1 MNTPMDMTT
10 PSRTTGTASSVR
22 SSVRGLRVALMAVLC
37 TGVVGLLSVASTAQ
51 AANVEGMRLWAAP
64 DHARLVFDLEAAT
77 TANVFSL
84 DNPSR
89 LVIDLDE
96 SEMETDPSTLPLEGS
111 AITSVRTGVRDG
123 GGLRVVLELDRA
135 VEPRHFTL
143 APNDQ
148 YGHRLV
154 VDLEYPGESA
164 VENPIDPIEA
174 MIREQE
180 IQAQRA
186 VAEARA
192 TGDPSAEAAAE
203 SAVSEVEEAQPHPRR
218 DIIIAIDPGHGGE
231 DPGAIGPTG
240 TREKDVV
247 LEIGRRLERLVNATE
262 GFRAVMIRDGDYYV
276 GLRQRTELARE
287 QKADFFVSIHADAF
301 NSPRPQGSSVYALSQ
316 RGATSETAQ
325 WLADSENRADL
336 IGGVDGALSLRDKD
350 QVLRGV
356 LLDLTMTATL
366 NDSLSIGG
374 QVLDQLG
381 RINRLHKSQVEQAG
395 FMVLKSPD
403 IPSLLVETGFISN
416 PDEERRLRDASHQQ
430 GLADAIFSGV
440 RSHFQRHPPPAS
452 LLAWQRDNN
461 RSPNSNEYRIQTGDT
476 LSTIAARHGVPVGR
490 LRQANDLSGDVIRVG
505 QVLRIPSS

>member
-1 MNTPMDMTT
+1 MVVSAMVTRVKAIN
-10 PSRTTGTASSVR
+10 AR
-22 SSVRGLRVALMAVLC
+22 SLHQWVLGAVAILS
-37 TGVVGLLSVASTAQ
+37 VGLGTSLQ
-51 AANVEGMRLWAAP
+51 AATVEGMRLWAAP
-64 DHARLVFDLEAAT
+64 DHARLVFDLSGPAS
-77 TANVFSL
+77 ANVFSL
-84 DNPSR
+84 DNPDR

-96 SEMETDPSTLPLEGS
+96 SQLETDPDSLALDDS
-111 AITSVRTGVRDG
+111 AISTVRTGTRNG
-123 GGLRVVLELDRA
+123 NGLRVVLELNRE

-143 APNDQ
+143 SPNDQ

-174 MIREQE
+174 MIRDQE
-180 IQAQRA
+180 MEAQRA
-186 VAEARA
+186 SAQAQVGDSQRA
-192 TGDPSAEAAAE
+192 SSPADEPRASAEAK
-203 SAVSEVEEAQPHPRR
+203 PHPRR
-218 DIIIAIDPGHGGE
+218 DIIIAVDAGHGGE
-231 DPGAIGPTG
+231 DPGAIGPAG

-247 LEIGRRLERLVNATE
+247 LDISQRLANTINAVD
-262 GFRAVMIRDGDYYV
+262 GFKAVLIRDGDYYL
-276 GLRQRTELARE
+276 GLRQRTQLARE

-325 WLADSENRADL
+325 WLADSENRSDL
-336 IGGVDGALSLRDKD
+336 IGGVDGNLSLRDKD

-381 RINRLHKSQVEQAG
+381 RVNRLHKSRVEQAG

-403 IPSLLVETGFISN
+403 IPSLLIETGFISN
-416 PDEERRLRDASHQQ
+416 PDEERRLRDPVHQQ
-430 GLADAIFSGV
+430 QIAEAVFSGLK
-440 RSHFQRHPPPAS
+440 RHFERFPPPAS
-452 LLAWQRDNN
+452 LLAWQRDNQ
-461 RSPNSNEYRIQTGDT
+461 RRPSGGEYRIQSGDT
-476 LSTIAARHGVPVGR
+476 LSAIAVRHGVPINQ
-490 LRQANDLSGDVIRVG
+490 LKQANDLNGDVIRVG